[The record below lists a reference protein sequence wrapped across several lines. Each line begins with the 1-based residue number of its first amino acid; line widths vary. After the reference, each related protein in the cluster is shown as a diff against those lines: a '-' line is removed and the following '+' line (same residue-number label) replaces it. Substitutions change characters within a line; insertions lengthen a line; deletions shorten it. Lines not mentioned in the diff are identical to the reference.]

1 MSSSSLNSLSAPVY
15 QYLLFQGAAPWMAQ
29 YLAVKLAQA
38 LRDQALSIVQ
48 LMNTNGWSVE
58 QVYNLDQSN
67 RIWRTHTTNL
77 FALQRLLTDELGFS
91 PEKSKNILIQ
101 QTPIV
106 EQAADRIRT
115 GVSVF
120 LELSYDPG
128 LIRSIAER
136 SMFALCRE
144 PEQIRSWQQA
154 IEADNLNPLD
164 NLRLLSRRNSILFP
178 DAKPR
183 AIPPRQYILEA
194 TEPLSEP
201 AIPPPPDPVP
211 ASTAPE
217 AILDLPA
224 DQPSIIRADQLIPI
238 ESPETIPQALWETQ
252 KPTIKAPAIAMPVIP
267 RLPDPP
273 KVSPSRP
280 PSFRASP
287 KPETVGRLPEQ
298 EITTPVRRQPAPE
311 DPPAQDWVD
320 GHWDE
325 KVQLIIENALPQGG
339 AKTWAAFRQAN
350 PWLDER
356 EPPQAKNLQLLH
368 EWFALPKVID
378 RTNETVL
385 FFAGILLGRDLIR
398 ETNPDPARKS
408 KKADWEKRL
417 PSILELPTHVLWF
430 RLYVARRL
438 LEVSPPDYPRV
449 LLLRWEE
456 VSGAQDEYAAVRPFS
471 LPPPALEQD
480 QAPNETRLRAV
491 AAELRYRKN
500 EVESRNI
507 KLPAGR
513 RVKPA
518 KLTQR
523 RKRLICILASKQRA
537 RFLERLEEI
546 SGSPR
551 STRFPT
557 RDDARWLL
565 SRPTRPKA

>member
-106 EQAADRIRT
+106 EQDIDRIRA
-115 GVSVF
+115 GASAF
-120 LELSYDPG
+120 LELRYDPG
-128 LIRSIAER
+128 LIRCIAER
-136 SMFALCRE
+136 NMFALCRE
-144 PEQIRSWQQA
+144 PEQIRHWQQV
-154 IEADNLNPLD
+154 IEAGNLNPLD
-164 NLRLLSRRNSILFP
+164 NLRLLSKRNNILFP

-183 AIPPRQYILEA
+183 AIPPKQYSLETA
-194 TEPLSEP
+194 DPLPKP
-201 AIPPPPDPVP
+201 AIPPPTDPVP
-211 ASTAPE
+211 TETAPKSTS
-217 AILDLPA
+217 DQPA
-224 DQPSIIRADQLIPI
+224 DRLSIIQADRLMPI
-238 ESPETIPQALWETQ
+238 EAPATIPQALWETQ
-252 KPTIKAPAIAMPVIP
+252 TPTIKAPAITMPVIP
-267 RLPDPP
+267 KLPDPP

-280 PSFRASP
+280 PSFRPSP
-287 KPETVGRLPEQ
+287 KTETESQLTEPGFA
-298 EITTPVRRQPAPE
+298 THVRRQPVPA
-311 DPPAQDWVD
+311 DPPAEDWVD
-320 GHWDE
+320 GRWDE
-325 KVQLIIENALPQGG
+325 KVRLIIENVLPQGG

-408 KKADWEKRL
+408 KKANWEKRL

-449 LLLRWEE
+449 LLMRWEE

-480 QAPNETRLRAV
+480 QTPDETRLRAV

-551 STRFPT
+551 STRYLS

-565 SRPTRPKA
+565 SRPTRPKS